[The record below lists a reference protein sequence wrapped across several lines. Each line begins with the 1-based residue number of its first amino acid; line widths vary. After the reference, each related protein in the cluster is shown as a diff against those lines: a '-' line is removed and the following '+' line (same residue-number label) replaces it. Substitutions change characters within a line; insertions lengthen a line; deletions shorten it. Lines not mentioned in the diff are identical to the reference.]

1 MPTRQRTSRKR
12 FLGSKQGVLFL
23 VFAAVI
29 WTLSALSETYTTTV
43 PVQVDF
49 KLDTN
54 AFVLQSPRIEVP
66 ARVSSSGFSVLYRRL
81 FPRKVELSVKELP
94 IQDAEN
100 PTVKTTF
107 LLDKYNRLYTNSS
120 QITAFVP
127 EVILLPIAQ
136 AAQKSFAPTLVSLP
150 KLADGYQL
158 ASSLKFSVDSILAYG
173 SKAALET
180 LHHAVFKLASH
191 EPLRADFMLN
201 ADLTDSIAKALN
213 WSTTTIQVSGS
224 VDRYSDVTFVLPVR
238 LADTLQNANVT
249 IAPKQ
254 VEIKFAAPLES
265 LRSIDKSSLGAE
277 VFFEKTTSGQLS
289 VRITG
294 LPASAKQ
301 LTISPPT
308 VSYFIIE

>member
-12 FLGSKQGVLFL
+12 FLGSKQGLLFL

-43 PVQVDF
+43 PVQFNF

-54 AFVLQSPRIEVP
+54 AFVLQTPRIEVP
-66 ARVSSSGFSVLYRRL
+66 ARVSSTGFSVLYRRL
-81 FPRKVELSVKELP
+81 FPRKVVLSVKELP
-94 IQDAEN
+94 IQDVEN
-100 PTVKTTF
+100 PSVNTAF

-120 QITAFVP
+120 QIRAFVP

-136 AAQKSFAPTLVSLP
+136 AAQKSFTPTLASLP
-150 KLADGYQL
+150 KFADGYQL
-158 ASSLKFSVDSILAYG
+158 ASSLKFSVDSITAYG
-173 SKAALET
+173 SKVALEK
-180 LHHAVFKLASH
+180 LHYAIFKLASH
-191 EPLRADFMLN
+191 EPLRADFLLN
-201 ADLTDSIAKALN
+201 AALTDSIAKALN

-224 VDRYSDVTFVLPVR
+224 VDRYSDVSFVLPVK
-238 LADTLQNANVT
+238 LTNTPENANVT

-254 VEIKFAAPLES
+254 VEIKFAAPLGS

-277 VFFEKTTSGQLS
+277 VFFEKTPSGQLS
-289 VRITG
+289 VRIAG
-294 LPASAKQ
+294 LPATAKQ

>member
-12 FLGSKQGVLFL
+12 FLGSKQGLLFL

-43 PVQVDF
+43 PVQFNF

-54 AFVLQSPRIEVP
+54 AFVLQTPRIEVP
-66 ARVSSSGFSVLYRRL
+66 ARVSSTGFSVLYRRL
-81 FPRKVELSVKELP
+81 FPRKVVLSVKELP
-94 IQDAEN
+94 IQDVEN
-100 PTVKTTF
+100 PAVNTAF

-120 QITAFVP
+120 QIRAFVP
-127 EVILLPIAQ
+127 EVISLPIAQ
-136 AAQKSFAPTLVSLP
+136 AAQKSFTPTLASLP
-150 KLADGYQL
+150 KFADGYQL
-158 ASSLKFSVDSILAYG
+158 ASPLKFSVDSITAYG
-173 SKAALET
+173 SKVALEK
-180 LHHAVFKLASH
+180 LHHALFKLASH
-191 EPLRADFMLN
+191 EPLRADFLLN
-201 ADLTDSIAKALN
+201 AALTDSIAKALN

-224 VDRYSDVTFVLPVR
+224 VDRYSDVSFVLPVK
-238 LADTLQNANVT
+238 LTNTPENANVT

-254 VEIKFAAPLES
+254 VEIKFAAPLGS

-277 VFFEKTTSGQLS
+277 VFFEKTASGQLS

-294 LPASAKQ
+294 LPATAKQ